1 MTDMDE
7 AGTEAPTEPCETCL
21 QSQDSF
27 HVLADTN
34 DKYELHL
41 CATATPTTRNSRN
54 TLVLAALQLLSY
66 QPQHH
71 TND

>member
-41 CATATPTTRNSRN
+41 CATATSDN
-54 TLVLAALQLLSY
+54 AEQ
-66 QPQHH
+66 
-71 TND
+71 